1 MSVTSDPDPVD
12 AIVEILNATDAAEW
26 TNSKPEI
33 YRHDEVASK
42 ERESKQDDAVYV
54 RSLATME
61 LDRFSAD
68 NAEQTER
75 GQVQVLVYSY
85 DANRSNQHARDI
97 VEILQSLMNDNY
109 TQTGFLS
116 VEPTGLAD
124 NRAAKVTR
132 QTRHFVYLVEVE
144 THRLN

>member
-1 MSVTSDPDPVD
+1 MSITSASDPVD
-12 AIVEILNATDAAEW
+12 AIVEILKATDTAEW

-33 YRHDEVASK
+33 HRHDEVASK
-42 ERESKQDDAVYV
+42 QRENKQDDAVYV

-68 NAEQTER
+68 NAEQTED

>member
-1 MSVTSDPDPVD
+1 MSITSASDPVD
-12 AIVEILNATDAAEW
+12 AIVEILKATYTAEW

-33 YRHDEVASK
+33 HRHDEVASK
-42 ERESKQDDAVYV
+42 QRENKQDDAVYV

-68 NAEQTER
+68 NAEQTEG
-75 GQVQVLVYSY
+75 GQVQVLVYTLA
-85 DANRSNQHARDI
+85 ANRSNQHARDI
-97 VEILQSLMNDNY
+97 VGFLQSLMNDNY

>member
-1 MSVTSDPDPVD
+1 MSITSDSDPVD
-12 AIVEILNATDAAEW
+12 AIVEILKATDTAEW

-33 YRHDEVASK
+33 YRHDKVASK
-42 ERESKQDDAVYV
+42 ERENKQDDAVYV

-68 NAEQTER
+68 NAEQTED
-75 GQVQVLVYSY
+75 GQIQVLVYTL

-97 VEILQSLMNDNY
+97 VEILQNLMNDNY
-109 TQTGFLS
+109 TETGFLS

-132 QTRHFVYLVEVE
+132 QTQHFIYLVEVE

>member
-1 MSVTSDPDPVD
+1 MSITSDPDPVD
-12 AIVEILNATDAAEW
+12 AIVEILNATDTSEW

-42 ERESKQDDAVYV
+42 ERENKQDDAVYV

-61 LDRFSAD
+61 LERFSAD
-68 NAEQTER
+68 NAEQTED
-75 GQVQVLVYSY
+75 GSIQVLVYSL
-85 DANRSNQHARDI
+85 DEDRSNQHARDI

-109 TQTGFLS
+109 DQTGFLS

-132 QTRHFVYLVEVE
+132 QTRHYIYLVEVE
-144 THRLN
+144 THRLE

>member
-12 AIVEILNATDAAEW
+12 AIVDILNATDTSEW
-26 TNSKPEI
+26 SNTKPSI

-42 ERESKQDDAVYV
+42 ERENKQDDAVYV

-68 NAEQTER
+68 NAEQTED
-75 GQVQVLVYSY
+75 GQIQVLVYTL

-97 VEILQSLMNDNY
+97 VEILQNLMNDNY
-109 TQTGFLS
+109 TETGFLS

-132 QTRHFVYLVEVE
+132 QTQHFIYLVEVE

>member
-1 MSVTSDPDPVD
+1 MSITSDPDPVD
-12 AIVEILNATDAAEW
+12 AIVDILNATDTSQW
-26 TNSKPEI
+26 TNTKPSI

-42 ERESKQDDAVYV
+42 ERENKQDDAVYV
-54 RSLATME
+54 RSLAAME

-68 NAEQTER
+68 NAEQTED
-75 GQVQVLVYSY
+75 GQIQVLVYTL

-132 QTRHFVYLVEVE
+132 QTRHYIYLVEAE

>member
-1 MSVTSDPDPVD
+1 MSVTSASDPVD
-12 AIVEILNATDAAEW
+12 AIVDILNATDTAKW
-26 TNSKPEI
+26 TNTKPEI

-42 ERESKQDDAVYV
+42 ERENKQDDAVYV

-68 NAEQTER
+68 NAEQTED
-75 GQVQVLVYSY
+75 GNIQVLVYSL
-85 DANRSNQHARDI
+85 DEDRSNQHARDI
-97 VEILQSLMNDNY
+97 VEVLQSLMNDNY
-109 TQTGFLS
+109 EQTGFLS

-132 QTRHFVYLVEVE
+132 QTRHYIYLVEVE

>member
-1 MSVTSDPDPVD
+1 MSVTSDSDPVD
-12 AIVEILNATDAAEW
+12 AIVEILEATDTGEW

-33 YRHDEVASK
+33 HRHDEVTSK
-42 ERESKQDDAVYV
+42 ERENKQDDAVYV

-68 NAEQTER
+68 NAEQTED
-75 GQVQVLVYSY
+75 GQVQVLVYTLA
-85 DANRSNQHARDI
+85 ANRSNQHARDI
-97 VEILQSLMNDNY
+97 VEILQSLMKDNY

>member
-1 MSVTSDPDPVD
+1 MSITSASDPVD
-12 AIVEILNATDAAEW
+12 AIVDILNATDTAEW
-26 TNSKPEI
+26 TFSKPEI
-33 YRHDEVASK
+33 YRHDEVSSK
-42 ERESKQDDAVYV
+42 DRENNQDDAVYV

-68 NAEQTER
+68 NAEQTED

-97 VEILQSLMNDNY
+97 VEFLQSLMNDNY
-109 TQTGFLS
+109 DQTGFLS

-132 QTRHFVYLVEVE
+132 QTRHYIYLVEVE